1 MLKVLEGTDY
11 KNSGAGSAQSTHIAA
26 EAMRRYYADRSE
38 YLADPDFVRV
48 PVSGLL
54 HPHYIEK
61 LRASIDPNRASSS
74 SEIGPGN
81 PAPFESSETTHISI
95 VEAQGNAAALT
106 YTLNGTYGSGVTVP
120 GLGFLLN
127 NEMDDFSAKPGEPN
141 MFGLVQGET
150 NAIQPRKRPLSS
162 MTPTIVLR
170 DGKLHMVLGAPGGSR
185 IITAVLQVFLNVADF
200 GMNIQRAIDAPRFHH
215 QWKPDALSLEE
226 GFSPDTIALLQSR
239 GHTVNTV
246 TPGELGRVEA
256 IVVDDGWVQGGTDR
270 RGHGKA
276 AGY

>member
-1 MLKVLEGTDY
+1 
-11 KNSGAGSAQSTHIAA
+11 
-26 EAMRRYYADRSE
+26 
-38 YLADPDFVRV
+38 
-48 PVSGLL
+48 
-54 HPHYIEK
+54 
-61 LRASIDPNRASSS
+61 
-74 SEIGPGN
+74 
-81 PAPFESSETTHISI
+81 
-95 VEAQGNAAALT
+95 
-106 YTLNGTYGSGVTVP
+106 
-120 GLGFLLN
+120 
-127 NEMDDFSAKPGEPN
+127 

>member
-1 MLKVLEGTDY
+1 MDKD
-11 KNSGAGSAQSTHIAA
+11 
-26 EAMRRYYADRSE
+26 
-38 YLADPDFVRV
+38 
-48 PVSGLL
+48 
-54 HPHYIEK
+54 
-61 LRASIDPNRASSS
+61 
-74 SEIGPGN
+74 
-81 PAPFESSETTHISI
+81 
-95 VEAQGNAAALT
+95 GNAVANT
-106 YTLNGTYGSGVTVP
+106 YTINFAFGSGYSVD
-120 GLGFLLN
+120 GAGFLLN
-127 NEMDDFSAKPGEPN
+127 NEMDDFAAKTGVPN
-141 MFGLVQGET
+141 AYGLIGGDA
-150 NAIQPRKRPLSS
+150 NAIEPRKRPLSS